1 MLLGSKKFRTALL
14 LVIDIIC
21 IILSFSAAYFIR
33 YNDVLS
39 FSDGF
44 RISDY
49 YQRTI
54 AVLLLIGVVVFLI
67 HDQDKDSLAGSGLFK
82 NFTIVFKNTVTM
94 LIYTVIYFFITQE
107 GILVSRYVIGAF
119 FSIFLVSDYLFRMLY
134 RLFLIKVAGSEF
146 NAVNIMLIARSSD
159 AARVIRNFQSRQG
172 LLMHISCVTLL
183 DDDRVG
189 RSIEGVPVVGNRD
202 NYLDTH
208 RNNVY
213 DEVFIYLPYDYNFEL
228 KKMVNGFEQMGVT
241 VNIHIEVFDMDV
253 RNKSIR
259 TIADYHVISFRSR
272 NISTGELFLKR
283 IIDIAGSLVGLVLFL
298 IAYIILGPV
307 IRFTS
312 PGPVLFAQT
321 RVGINGRRFK
331 LYKFRSMYADAEE
344 RKAELM
350 KENQMKGFMF
360 KMENDPRITPVGR
373 FIRKTSIDELPQFL
387 NVLIGDMS
395 LVGTRPPTEAEFE
408 QYNEHYRRRLSM
420 TPGLTGLWQVSGR
433 SDIQDFDE
441 VVKLDLKYID
451 NWSLTEDFKI
461 LLQTVGVVLF
471 SKGAK

>member
-1 MLLGSKKFRTALL
+1 MLLRSRKFRNALL

-21 IILSFSAAYFIR
+21 IIVSFSAAYFIR
-33 YNDVLS
+33 YKGEVPFLA
-39 FSDGF
+39 GF
-44 RISDY
+44 RMADY
-49 YQRTI
+49 YQRTV
-54 AVLLLIGVVVFLI
+54 AVLLLIGVLVFLL
-67 HDQDKDSLAGSGLFK
+67 HDQDKERVAGRGLFQ
-82 NFTIVFKNTVTM
+82 NFVSVFKNTVTM

-107 GILVSRYVIGAF
+107 GILVSRYVIGVF
-119 FSIFLVSDYLFRMLY
+119 FVIFLVLDYILRMLY
-134 RLFLIKVAGSEF
+134 RLFLIKVAGSGM

-159 AARVIRNFQSRQG
+159 APKVIRRFQNHQG
-172 LLMHISCVTLL
+172 LLMHISCITLL

-213 DEVFIYLPYDYNFEL
+213 DEVFIYLPYDYRFEL

-253 RNKSIR
+253 RDKSIR
-259 TIADYHVISFRSR
+259 TIADYHVISFRTRS
-272 NISTGELFLKR
+272 ISTGELFVKR
-283 IIDIAGSLVGLVLFL
+283 IMDVAGALVGIVLFL
-298 IAYIILGPV
+298 IAYIILGPI

-344 RKAELM
+344 RKAELI

-395 LVGTRPPTEAEFE
+395 LVGTRPPTVDEYEK
-408 QYNEHYRRRLSM
+408 YLNYHMRRLSIK
-420 TPGLTGLWQVSGR
+420 PGITGMWQVSGR
-433 SDIQDFDE
+433 SEISDFE
-441 VVKLDLKYID
+441 QVVKLDLEYID
-451 NWSLTEDFKI
+451 NWSLLLDLRLI
-461 LLQTVGVVLF
+461 LKTVKVVIMG
-471 SKGAK
+471 KGAK